1 MSKSQQKKNDRIL
14 EQAEYLWEQAQ
25 LQAAFAKQQLDAAV
39 NIYNNEK
46 HEMDNEEQAKTNE
59 QIGLRN
65 KEIEAFLTEERQKY
79 LDRLAQIKPA
89 E

>member
-25 LQAAFAKQQLDAAV
+25 LKAALAKSQLDGAV
-39 NIYNNEK
+39 EIYKNMK
-46 HEMDNEEQAKTNE
+46 HEMDAEEQGKTNE

-65 KEIEAFLTEERQKY
+65 KDIEEFLETARQQYLERLKY
-79 LDRLAQIKPA
+79 IK
-89 E
+89 EV